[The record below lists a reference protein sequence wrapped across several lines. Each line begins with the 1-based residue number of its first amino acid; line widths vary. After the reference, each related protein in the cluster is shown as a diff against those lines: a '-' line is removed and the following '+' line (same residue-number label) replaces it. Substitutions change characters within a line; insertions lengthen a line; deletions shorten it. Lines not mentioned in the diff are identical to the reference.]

1 MNCPAAIPQS
11 IVDHVFQQFP
21 EVVLAY
27 QHGSTVQRP
36 TATHGDLD
44 IAILCRSDLTDTQ
57 RHDVRYRLTNALATH
72 TSLPCDVRLL
82 NGASAF
88 FAFQV
93 AKYGR
98 RLHGS
103 DATTSQFVVQTL
115 TRYFDYL
122 SLHQFFIRK
131 LAHRLKGTAH
141 GQ

>member
-1 MNCPAAIPQS
+1 MNCAAPPTSIPQS
-11 IVDHVFQQFP
+11 IVDQVFQQFP

-44 IAILCRSDLTDTQ
+44 IAILCRADLTDTQ
-57 RHDVRYRLTNALATH
+57 RHDARYRLTSALATH
-72 TSLPCDVRLL
+72 THLPCDIRLL
-82 NGASAF
+82 NNTNAF

-103 DATTSQFVVQTL
+103 DDTTSQFVVHTL

-122 SLHQFFIRK
+122 SLHQFFISK
-131 LAHRLKGTAH
+131 LADRLKGI
-141 GQ
+141 